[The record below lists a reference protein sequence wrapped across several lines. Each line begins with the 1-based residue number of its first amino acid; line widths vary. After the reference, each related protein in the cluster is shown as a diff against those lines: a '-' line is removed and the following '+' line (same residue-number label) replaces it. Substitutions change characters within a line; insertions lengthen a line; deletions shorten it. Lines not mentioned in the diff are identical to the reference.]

1 MTNCQECGCEIPIEE
16 EIPEIG
22 EVLICPACGA
32 ENEVIS
38 TDPIELEL
46 IEEEK

>member
-1 MTNCQECGCEIPIEE
+1 MTNCQECNTPIPIDEE
-16 EIPEIG
+16 MPDIG
-22 EVLICPACGA
+22 AVLVCPACGA
-32 ENEVIS
+32 EHEIIA

>member
-1 MTNCQECGCEIPIEE
+1 MTNCQDCGTPIPIEE
-16 EIPEIG
+16 EMPDIG
-22 EVLICPACGA
+22 DVLVCSVCGA
-32 ENEVIS
+32 EHEVIA

>member
-1 MTNCQECGCEIPIEE
+1 MTNCQECNCEIPIEE
-16 EIPEIG
+16 EIPDIG

-32 ENEVIS
+32 EHEIIS